1 MPVPEMPIAAAVPDA
16 DLWRFGEGTHDDLAA
31 ILGAHPDPAGGV
43 GTEFRVWAPNAV
55 SVSVVGDFNGWSD
68 DRDRLAGSPAGIW
81 SGRVA
86 AATVGQR
93 YKYRI
98 ETEDGTRL
106 DKADPVAF
114 ASEEPPETASVI
126 ADLSYEWG
134 DADWMESRGARNRH
148 DAPISIYEVHLGSW
162 RYEPGG
168 YRALAHQLADHLDE
182 TGFTHVELLPVMEHP
197 FYGSWG
203 YQTTG
208 YFAPTA
214 RYGTPQDL
222 MYLVDLLHQRGYG
235 VLLDWVPS
243 HFPTDA
249 HGLAVFDGTHL
260 YEHADERLG
269 FHPDW
274 KSAIFNY
281 DRHEVR
287 SFLLSSAR
295 FWLSRYHADG
305 IRVDAVAS
313 MLYRDY
319 SRAEGEWIPNE
330 FGGNENLGA
339 VSFLQELNR
348 RIYVNH
354 PDTITIAEESTAW
367 PGVTRPTD
375 DGGLGFGFKWDMGWM
390 NDTLEYVQRDPIHRH
405 WHHGELTFR
414 MVYAFSENFV
424 LPLSHDEVV
433 HGKGSLVS
441 RQPGDRWQQ
450 LAGLRLLYGYQF
462 GSPGKKLLFMGSEL
476 AMDDEWQHEQEL
488 PWGVLQQPEH
498 RAILEWV
505 AALNRTYRSEPALHR
520 VDHDPAGFA
529 WIVGDDDRNAV
540 LAFLRTDA
548 ADAAARPVLVLC
560 NFTSVPRWSYR
571 VGVPI
576 AGSWAELLNSDD
588 QRFGGSGVGNGTL
601 TSTDEPA
608 HGYEDSLEVS
618 VPPLGAVFLAPVRP

>member
-1 MPVPEMPIAAAVPDA
+1 MPVPEPPTVAAVSAA
-16 DLWRFGEGTHDDLAA
+16 DLWRFGEGTHDDLATF
-31 ILGAHPDPAGGV
+31 LGAHADAGGV
-43 GTEFRVWAPNAV
+43 AGTVFRVWAPNAG
-55 SVSVVGDFNGWSD
+55 SVSVVGDFNGWHA
-68 DRDRLAGSPAGIW
+68 DRARLEGSSSGIW

-86 AATVGQR
+86 DARVGQR

-98 ETEDGTRL
+98 ETGDGTGL

-126 ADLSYEWG
+126 ADLSYDWG
-134 DADWMESRGARNRH
+134 DADWMAGRAEHNRH

-162 RYEPGG
+162 RFEPGG

-182 TGFTHVELLPVMEHP
+182 TGFTHIELLPVMEHP

-222 MYLVDLLHQRGYG
+222 MYLVDLLHRRGYG

-243 HFPTDA
+243 HFPTDG
-249 HGLAVFDGTHL
+249 HGLSQFDGTHL
-260 YEHADERLG
+260 YEHADDRMG

-348 RIYVNH
+348 RVYVNH
-354 PDTITIAEESTAW
+354 PDAITIAEESTAW

-390 NDTLEYVQRDPIHRH
+390 NDTLEYVKRDPIHRK
-405 WHHGELTFR
+405 WHLGELTFR

-433 HGKGSLVS
+433 HGKGALLD

-450 LAGLRLLYGYQF
+450 MAGLRLLFGYQY
-462 GSPGKKLLFMGSEL
+462 GSPGKKLIFMGSEL
-476 AMDDEWQHEQEL
+476 GMTGDWHHEEEL
-488 PWGVLQQPEH
+488 PWGLLEHAEH
-498 RAILEWV
+498 RGMLSWV
-505 AALNRTYRSEPALHR
+505 TELNRLYRSEPALHR
-520 VDHDPAGFA
+520 LDSVPEGFT
-529 WIVGDDDRNAV
+529 WIVGDDEENVV

-548 ADAAARPVLVLC
+548 ADAASRPVLVVC
-560 NFTSVPRWSYR
+560 NFTAVPRRDYR
-571 VGVPI
+571 VGVPV
-576 AGSWAELLNSDD
+576 AGAWEELLNSDEPG
-588 QRFGGSGVGNGTL
+588 FGGSGVGNGLLAT
-601 TSTDEPA
+601 TDEPA
-608 HGYEDSLEVS
+608 HGYDVSLALT
-618 VPPLGAVFLAPVRP
+618 VPPLGAVFLAPSHP

>member
-1 MPVPEMPIAAAVPDA
+1 MPVPEPPTVAAVSAA
-16 DLWRFGEGTHDDLAA
+16 DLWRFGEGTHDDLATF
-31 ILGAHPDPAGGV
+31 LGAHADAGGV
-43 GTEFRVWAPNAV
+43 AGTVFRVWAPNAV
-55 SVSVVGDFNGWSD
+55 SVSVVGDFNGWHA
-68 DRDRLAGSPAGIW
+68 DRDRLEGSSSGIW

-86 AATVGQR
+86 DARVGQR

-98 ETEDGTRL
+98 ETGDGSGL

-126 ADLSYEWG
+126 ADLSYDWG
-134 DADWMESRGARNRH
+134 DADWMAGRAEHNRH

-162 RYEPGG
+162 RFEPGG

-182 TGFTHVELLPVMEHP
+182 TGFTHIELLPVMEHP

-222 MYLVDLLHQRGYG
+222 MYLVDLLHRRGYG

-243 HFPTDA
+243 HFPTDG
-249 HGLAVFDGTHL
+249 HGLSQFDGTHL
-260 YEHADERLG
+260 YEHADDRMG

-348 RIYVNH
+348 RVYVNH
-354 PDTITIAEESTAW
+354 PDAITIAEESTAW

-390 NDTLEYVQRDPIHRH
+390 NDTLEYVKRDPIHRK
-405 WHHGELTFR
+405 WHLGELTFR

-424 LPLSHDEVV
+424 LPP
-433 HGKGSLVS
+433 VS
-441 RQPGDRWQQ
+441 YTH
-450 LAGLRLLYGYQF
+450 LR
-462 GSPGKKLLFMGSEL
+462 
-476 AMDDEWQHEQEL
+476 AHE
-488 PWGVLQQPEH
+488 
-498 RAILEWV
+498 
-505 AALNRTYRSEPALHR
+505 T
-520 VDHDPAGFA
+520 
-529 WIVGDDDRNAV
+529 
-540 LAFLRTDA
+540 
-548 ADAAARPVLVLC
+548 
-560 NFTSVPRWSYR
+560 
-571 VGVPI
+571 
-576 AGSWAELLNSDD
+576 
-588 QRFGGSGVGNGTL
+588 
-601 TSTDEPA
+601 
-608 HGYEDSLEVS
+608 
-618 VPPLGAVFLAPVRP
+618 

>member
-1 MPVPEMPIAAAVPDA
+1 MPVPEPPTVAAVSAA
-16 DLWRFGEGTHDDLAA
+16 DLWRFGEGTHDDLATF
-31 ILGAHPDPAGGV
+31 LGAHADAGGV
-43 GTEFRVWAPNAV
+43 AGTVFRVWAPNAV
-55 SVSVVGDFNGWSD
+55 SVSVVGDFNGWHA
-68 DRDRLAGSPAGIW
+68 DRDRLEGSSSGIW

-86 AATVGQR
+86 DARVGQR

-98 ETEDGTRL
+98 ETGDGTGL

-126 ADLSYEWG
+126 ADLSYDWG
-134 DADWMESRGARNRH
+134 DADWMAGRAEHNRH

-162 RYEPGG
+162 RFEPGG

-182 TGFTHVELLPVMEHP
+182 TGFTHIELLPVMEHP

-222 MYLVDLLHQRGYG
+222 MYLVDLLHRRGYG

-243 HFPTDA
+243 HFPTDG
-249 HGLAVFDGTHL
+249 HGLSQFDGTHL
-260 YEHADERLG
+260 YEHADDRMG

-348 RIYVNH
+348 RVYVNH
-354 PDTITIAEESTAW
+354 PDAITIAEESTAW

-390 NDTLEYVQRDPIHRH
+390 NDTLEYVKRDPIHRK
-405 WHHGELTFR
+405 WHLGELTFR

-433 HGKGSLVS
+433 HGKGALLD

-450 LAGLRLLYGYQF
+450 MAGLRLLFGYQY
-462 GSPGKKLLFMGSEL
+462 GSPGKKLIFMGSEL
-476 AMDDEWQHEQEL
+476 GMTGDWHHEEEL
-488 PWGVLQQPEH
+488 PWGLLEHAEH
-498 RAILEWV
+498 RGMLSWV
-505 AALNRTYRSEPALHR
+505 TELNRLYRSEPALHR
-520 VDHDPAGFA
+520 LDSVPEGFT
-529 WIVGDDDRNAV
+529 WIVGDDEENVV
-540 LAFLRTDA
+540 LAFLRTDT
-548 ADAAARPVLVLC
+548 ADAASRPVLVVC
-560 NFTSVPRWSYR
+560 NFTAVPRRDYR
-571 VGVPI
+571 VGVPV
-576 AGSWAELLNSDD
+576 AGAWEELLNSDEPG
-588 QRFGGSGVGNGTL
+588 FGGSGVGNGLLAT
-601 TSTDEPA
+601 TDEPA
-608 HGYEDSLEVS
+608 HGYDVSLALTA
-618 VPPLGAVFLAPVRP
+618 PPLGAVFLAPSHP